1 MSPDAVVTFR
11 RATEADLPAIV
22 AMLADDALGAT
33 REDTREP
40 LAEGYRRAFAA
51 IDADPNQMLVVGEL
65 DGRVIA
71 TTQISFL
78 PGLSHKGAWRGQ
90 IEAVRVD
97 SSLRGRKIGEAMM
110 EFALAQFRARG
121 CRQAQLTTDKTRGD
135 AHRFYERLGFKA
147 SHEGM
152 KLLL

>member
-1 MSPDAVVTFR
+1 MTAEPAVTFR

-22 AMLADDALGAT
+22 AMLADDHLGAS
-33 REDTREP
+33 REDVSEP

-71 TTQISFL
+71 TTQLSFL

-90 IEAVRVD
+90 IEAVRVHGA
-97 SSLRGRKIGEAMM
+97 LRGRRIGEAMM
-110 EFALAQFRARG
+110 AYALGQFRARG
-121 CRQAQLTTDKTRGD
+121 CRQAQLTTDRSRKD

-152 KLLL
+152 KLVL